1 MKALTIHQPYSELIL
16 RGEKRCENRRWWTG
30 YRGPLLVH
38 AGKNREWL
46 AAYEEAIRLGRQR
59 PSRDPLPKEMDFGA
73 LVGVVKVTACV
84 KLEDVG
90 ACRQVGFHYPG
101 CSVIRTPKGRIAGSS
116 NSRVGLQRPF
126 PTVANRGFLRC
137 RKAFSKMR
145 WSGGKKMGINNP
157 EV

>member
-46 AAYEEAIRLGRQR
+46 A
-59 PSRDPLPKEMDFGA
+59 SRDPLPKEMDFGA

-90 ACRQVGFHYPG
+90 ACRQVGFHYRQMHRELAWLLGHPHAEG
-101 CSVIRTPKGRIAGSS
+101 PYCWILEQPRRFATPIPYRGEQGLFEVPESVFEDAMEWR
-116 NSRVGLQRPF
+116 
-126 PTVANRGFLRC
+126 
-137 RKAFSKMR
+137 
-145 WSGGKKMGINNP
+145 
-157 EV
+157 